1 LDEEGVETMM
11 LGNTPYVVARAK
23 ARRQKLADRARLR
36 QLINQS
42 TDQLTVAVGDIGYR
56 DEIDLYAGKLSGGDL
71 VEAALTHNLEAEL
84 TEMVNMT
91 NATIR
96 PLVEIYTTRFEY
108 QNAKAVL
115 RAIHNGVA
123 VDEVGNTI
131 LPEINDVNTPWLKVV
146 ESCDD
151 LNSAAV
157 LMRRKS
163 FGSALA
169 KVPENGTLAEYED
182 ALDRHYYAASQRALL
197 QAKGAPARFL
207 ARLFA
212 AEIDHKN
219 IVNILEASAVGLS
232 NDQLVSLLIPGGR
245 LIPKRAFST
254 VATSGRDGMMDLL
267 RAGDKFDMAA
277 FEAVLSEA
285 EASRSLDPV
294 ITWMKER
301 EYSMMQ
307 RMSYL
312 HPVSA
317 LPIIHYVAMK
327 VQEVND
333 LRLIVRGRL
342 AGLSAEVLEAH
353 VL

>member
-1 LDEEGVETMM
+1 MM
-11 LGNTPYVVARAK
+11 LGNTPYVVSRAK

-42 TDQLTVAVGDIGYR
+42 VDQLTVAVGDIGYR
-56 DEIDLYAGKLSGGDL
+56 HEIDLYAGKLSGGDL

-84 TEMVNMT
+84 TEIVNMA
-91 NATIR
+91 NRTIR
-96 PLVEIYTTRFEY
+96 PLIEIYTSRFEY
-108 QNAKAVL
+108 QNAKAVF
-115 RAIHNGVA
+115 RAIHNEVSVEG
-123 VDEVGNTI
+123 VGNSI

-151 LNSAAV
+151 MKSAAN
-157 LMRRKS
+157 LMRRKQ

-169 KVPENGTLAEYED
+169 KVPENGSLADYED
-182 ALDRHYYAASQRALL
+182 ALDRHYYAAAQRALL
-197 QAKGAPARFL
+197 QSKGAPARFL
-207 ARLFA
+207 SRLFA

-219 IVNILEASAVGLS
+219 IVNILEASAVGIS
-232 NDQLVSLLIPGGR
+232 NEQLVSLLIPGGR

-254 VATSGRDGMMDLL
+254 IATSGRNGMMDLL
-267 RAGDKFDMAA
+267 RAGDKFDMAG
-277 FEAVLSEA
+277 FETVLAEA
-285 EASRSLDPV
+285 EAGRSLDAV
-294 ITWMKER
+294 ITWMKAR
-301 EYSMMQ
+301 EYEMMQ

-327 VQEVND
+327 VQEVMD

-342 AGLSAEVLEAH
+342 AGLSADILEAH

>member
-1 LDEEGVETMM
+1 MM

-23 ARRQKLADRARLR
+23 SRRQKLADRARLR

-42 TDQLTVAVGDIGYR
+42 VDQLTVAVGDLGYR
-56 DEIDLYAGKLSGGDL
+56 TEIDLYAGKLSGGDL

-84 TEMVNMT
+84 QDIVDMSNR
-91 NATIR
+91 TIR
-96 PLVEIYTTRFEY
+96 PLIEIYTLRFEY

-115 RAIHNGVA
+115 RAVHNEISIE
-123 VDEVGNTI
+123 EVGNTI
-131 LPEINDVNTPWLKVV
+131 LPEVNDINTPWLKVV
-146 ESCDD
+146 ESSED
-151 LNSAAV
+151 LRSAAL

-163 FGSALA
+163 FGSALGR
-169 KVPENGTLAEYED
+169 VPENGTLSDYED
-182 ALDRHYYAASQRALL
+182 ALDRHYFATAQRAMR
-197 QAKGAPARFL
+197 ASKGAPARFL
-207 ARLFA
+207 TRLFA
-212 AEIDHKN
+212 SEIDHRN
-219 IVNILEASAVGLS
+219 IVNILEASAVGIPS
-232 NDQLVSLLIPGGR
+232 DQLVSLLIPGGR
-245 LIPKRAFST
+245 LLPKRSFST
-254 VATSGRDGMMDLL
+254 IATGGRSAMMDLL
-267 RAGDKFDMAA
+267 RAGDRFDMTA
-277 FEAVLSEA
+277 FESVLEESE
-285 EASRSLDPV
+285 STRSLDPV
-294 ITWMKER
+294 ITWMKAR
-301 EYSMMQ
+301 EYAMMQ

>member
-1 LDEEGVETMM
+1 LDEKGVETMM

-267 RAGDKFDMAA
+267 RAGHKFDMAA